1 MKQFLQHRQNL
12 AFHSKPWLNNEDTI
26 NERRNVEWWFNKNLT
41 SDNHN
46 NFR

>member
-12 AFHSKPWLNNEDTI
+12 EFHSKPWLNNEDTI